1 MTTDHERDPLYVDSK
16 MGDLGNEI
24 IEIGIERRRAA
35 REKSPYLDADFST
48 TLEFK
53 DEEKVSATEYAMRQ
67 DEHRRLLAWAMG
79 PDVRGAS
86 LEQLRSMKMA
96 FDDTKSGAVRLVL
109 RQMRRIE
116 ALEKVLIA
124 ISRCE
129 DRGRIY
135 LLVSEALKKGTT

>member
-1 MTTDHERDPLYVDSK
+1 MSTDQDRDPLYADSK
-16 MGDLGNEI
+16 TGELGDEI
-24 IEIGIERRRAA
+24 IEVGIERRKAT
-35 REKSPYLDADFST
+35 REPSPYINADYPT
-48 TLEFK
+48 TLPVG
-53 DEEKVSATEYAMRQ
+53 DTSMMSAVEYAARQ

-109 RQMRRIE
+109 QQMRRIE
-116 ALEKVLIA
+116 ALEKTLIA

-129 DRGRIY
+129 DRGYIY
-135 LLVSEALKKGTT
+135 LLVREALKK